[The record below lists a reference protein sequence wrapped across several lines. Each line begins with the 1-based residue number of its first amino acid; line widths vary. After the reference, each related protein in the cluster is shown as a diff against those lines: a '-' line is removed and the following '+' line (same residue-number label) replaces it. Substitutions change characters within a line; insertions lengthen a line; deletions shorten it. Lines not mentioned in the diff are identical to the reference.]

1 LAAPPW
7 LDKNMNAK
15 IKVTFDMSFND
26 GDGECKTSVSFEL
39 VDHPEIPCPEKVKE
53 LVIEEIK
60 MLCCAMGASGKQ
72 LFSSND
78 QAEARLSDS
87 ATTTTKK
94 GNK

>member
-1 LAAPPW
+1 MAAPPW

-39 VDHPEIPCPEKVKE
+39 VDHPEIPCPEKEKE

-78 QAEARLSDS
+78 KMSHRAS
-87 ATTTTKK
+87 TTKTYE
-94 GNK
+94 NEVD